1 MLVSEFKEYLAYGEL
16 SQLNVG
22 NLLIDTEH
30 YPRMISSINLG
41 LMELYK
47 RFPVNLKEVNI
58 QLYDE
63 ITEYVLHSS
72 HAITNMPIGGDP
84 KNFYVMDSI
93 YYPFKDDFIKIES
106 VFNENGEELPVND
119 ENMRYSVFTTG
130 HNVINHPYPDNE
142 NIILVQYRASAIK
155 LSSDADD
162 TSDIDIPLQFTE
174 ALVNYVA
181 YRMFAAI
188 NMNSA
193 EAVNYYAKFEASC
206 ALLNNYGLWHK
217 DTRTNMKLENA
228 GWV

>member
-22 NLLIDTEH
+22 DLLDTSEH

-72 HAITNMPIGGDP
+72 HVITNMPVNGDP
-84 KNFYVMDSI
+84 KD
-93 YYPFKDDFIKIES
+93 YYILDDFNNDLIRIES
-106 VFNENGEELPVND
+106 VFDDLGEEIAIND
-119 ENMRYSVFTTG
+119 ETAEYSIFTIA
-130 HNVINHPYPDNE
+130 H
-142 NIILVQYRASAIK
+142 NIIKYAYPEDDSTLLIQYRASAVK
-155 LSSDADD
+155 LDSDADD
-162 TSDIDIPLQFTE
+162 DSDIDIPPQFTE

-193 EAVNYYAKFEASC
+193 EAVNYYAKFEAAC

-217 DTRTNMKLENA
+217 DAKTNDKLTNA
-228 GWV
+228 GWL